1 MRRIFVMS
9 KASKHKNGKVPKIT
23 EAEYAAYVLSLK
35 SAEESEP
42 PRTEQTLTP
51 PRAEQKSEH

>member
-1 MRRIFVMS
+1 MS

-51 PRAEQKSEH
+51 LLTEQKSEN

>member
-1 MRRIFVMS
+1 MS
-9 KASKHKNGKVPKIT
+9 KALKKKNGKVPKIT

-42 PRTEQTLTP
+42 PRVDKTLVP
-51 PRAEQKSEH
+51 PITDQKNANQG

>member
-1 MRRIFVMS
+1 MS

>member
-1 MRRIFVMS
+1 MS
-9 KASKHKNGKVPKIT
+9 KASKNKNGKVPKIT

-42 PRTEQTLTP
+42 PRVDKTLVPPITDHRTENQG
-51 PRAEQKSEH
+51 